1 MDDKDKINI
10 TFETLYDLLSREK
23 KKGEI
28 QQLPNGF
35 FQDLLQY
42 LKTKEGMLERLN
54 TEDLLYSVERQKRI
68 KEITNIKSIVQELLL
83 KRIQKIT
90 ELALISIR
98 TGKDNLADQPLL
110 EEERIIAKNI
120 VEILNAYKTNVIDRV
135 ISFKSPCLK
144 EAMQEKQ
151 NEEKS
156 DKEKEKN
163 REISKDEKEDK
174 NNKDDEEENEELNKE
189 KGEEDIKEYEKE
201 DKEEQPV
208 LVRII
213 TPVPQF
219 LDENGEVIGPF
230 HEEDIVS
237 LPSRTASILI
247 KKGRAEE
254 LKESKS

>member
-28 QQLPNGF
+28 QELPKGF
-35 FQDLLQY
+35 FEDLLQY
-42 LKTKEGMLERLN
+42 LKTKQSMLERLN
-54 TEDLLYSVERQKRI
+54 TEDLLYSIERQKKI

-90 ELALISIR
+90 ELGLISLR
-98 TGKDNLADQPLL
+98 TGKDILADKPLL

-120 VEILNAYKTNVIDRV
+120 LDILDMYKKDVIDR
-135 ISFKSPCLK
+135 IASFKSPCLK
-144 EAMQEKQ
+144 EELQDKQ
-151 NEEKS
+151 NEGRINKTGKKS
-156 DKEKEKN
+156 KSEDDENKEMENKGKEEDNK
-163 REISKDEKEDK
+163 KDEDT
-174 NNKDDEEENEELNKE
+174 DSDE
-189 KGEEDIKEYEKE
+189 
-201 DKEEQPV
+201 PHV
-208 LVRII
+208 LIRII

-237 LPSRTASILI
+237 LPSQIASILI

-254 LKESKS
+254 LKESK

>member
-42 LKTKEGMLERLN
+42 LKTKQSMLERLN

-90 ELALISIR
+90 DLALISIR
-98 TGKDNLADQPLL
+98 TGKDNLADKPLL

-120 VEILNAYKTNVIDRV
+120 VEILNMYKTNVIDRA

-151 NEEKS
+151 NEGKG
-156 DKEKEKN
+156 DKIN
-163 REISKDEKEDK
+163 KDNAIIRTEKEDK
-174 NNKDDEEENEELNKE
+174 NSKEKYFRKEEEIEEGNTKKDE
-189 KGEEDIKEYEKE
+189 TE

-208 LVRII
+208 LIRII

-237 LPSRTASILI
+237 LPSKIASILI